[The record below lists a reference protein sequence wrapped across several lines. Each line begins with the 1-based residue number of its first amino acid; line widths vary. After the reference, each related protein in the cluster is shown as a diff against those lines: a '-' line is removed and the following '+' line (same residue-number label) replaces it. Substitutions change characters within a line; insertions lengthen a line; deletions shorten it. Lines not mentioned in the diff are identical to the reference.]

1 MKYYTSTG
9 WRIDLRKLHSDD
21 SGYIRECE
29 DEMERQIFI
38 DQCHIDYWKK
48 GKDILAKSERELLD
62 RITKGI

>member
-21 SGYIRECE
+21 RGYILEC
-29 DEMERQIFI
+29 DCDTERQIFI

-48 GKDILAKSERELLD
+48 GKDILAKSERELLKG
-62 RITKGI
+62 ITKGI